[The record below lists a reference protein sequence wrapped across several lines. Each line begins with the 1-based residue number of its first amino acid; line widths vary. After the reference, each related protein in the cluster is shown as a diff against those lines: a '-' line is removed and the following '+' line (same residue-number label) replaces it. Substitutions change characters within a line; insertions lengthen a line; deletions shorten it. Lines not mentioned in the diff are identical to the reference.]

1 MSEKQEKDK
10 GRKPRFFEYVLRGDW
25 VVLAGRT
32 DADNDYL
39 SVVAAKPQDW
49 WFHVRGL
56 AGGHVILRAKPDQE
70 PDRKTLKAAAAIA
83 AFHSKARSGGTVA
96 VSATRAQY
104 VSKPPGLKPGTVHI
118 RKESV
123 FMVKP
128 AIPETLAGADKRPS
142 AGVSSLSQES
152 DK

>member
-10 GRKPRFFEYVLRGDW
+10 SRRARFFEYVLPGDW

-56 AGGHVILRAKPDQE
+56 AGSHVILRAKLDQE

-96 VSATRAQY
+96 VSVTQARHVT
-104 VSKPPGLKPGTVHI
+104 KIPGSKPGTVHI
-118 RKESV
+118 RKESIL
-123 FMVKP
+123 MVKP
-128 AIPETLAGADKRPS
+128 ALPEPSPHAPQKLKGEPAG
-142 AGVSSLSQES
+142 GG
-152 DK
+152 

>member
-1 MSEKQEKDK
+1 MSEKQEKNK
-10 GRKPRFFEYVLRGDW
+10 GRKPRFFEYLLPGGW

-39 SVVAAKPQDW
+39 SVVAAKPRDW

-56 AGGHVILRAKPDQE
+56 AGSHVVLRAKPDQE
-70 PDRKTLKAAAAIA
+70 PDRKTLKGAAAIA

-104 VSKPPGLKPGTVHI
+104 VAKRPGSKPGTVHI
-118 RKESV
+118 RKETV
-123 FMVKP
+123 LMVKP
-128 AIPETLAGADKRPS
+128 ALPETS
-142 AGVSSLSQES
+142 GVAENRAFAPLPLSSQES